1 MNNKTYKHHR
11 PAPRPWRIQST
22 ISPDRRCQPCNGLN
36 PNDSVTDQKPKLR
49 RIGGHRPHLLDRRIL
64 QLTLVGHRPN
74 RGKVG
79 VRVGRAL
86 RKFRAQPDCR
96 RVHTR
101 EVARPWLELASPP
114 VNPVEQFPVE
124 AWQAQAPLDVW
135 CETHDIWRR
144 LAVFCPATVSID
156 EDRIELVFA
165 DAGAND
171 WDQETLVLI
180 ERAQNL
186 QSYRWQQ
193 GAQKGDLVQFIEMQ
207 GKDLVIGLTSMAQ
220 ISRWPEGQE
229 IVSELRSCLSQ
240 IGTPLTRTN
249 SHSASTPQTFITS
262 STSNSNNKEGQP
274 K

>member
-11 PAPRPWRIQST
+11 LPRRPWRNQST
-22 ISPDRRCQPCNGLN
+22 RTSGRWCQPCKGLN
-36 PNDSVTDQKPKLR
+36 ENQRLTNQKPKLH

-64 QLTLVGHRPN
+64 QLTLDGHRPN

-101 EVARPWLELASPP
+101 DVARPWLEMASPLATP
-114 VNPVEQFPVE
+114 VDHSSVET
-124 AWQAQAPLDVW
+124 WQDQAPLDVW

-171 WDQETLVLI
+171 WDQDALMLI
-180 ERAQNL
+180 DRAKSQ

-193 GAQKGDLVQFIEMQ
+193 GAQKGDLVQFTRMQ
-207 GKDLVIGLTSMAQ
+207 GNDLVISLTSMAQ
-220 ISRWPEGQE
+220 MTRWPEGQE
-229 IVSELRSCLSQ
+229 IASLLRSYLIQ
-240 IGTPLTRTN
+240 FGTPLTSTN
-249 SHSASTPQTFITS
+249 SQSASTPQTFITS
-262 STSNSNNKEGQP
+262 SSNNKKGQT